1 MVAVFPANLSAD
13 ATRLVYVDMDG
24 SPWCVTPQE
33 ATSADVE
40 GTRPVREFFAWPGQ
54 RSYQGWWWSSTT
66 RTLLAFE
73 SLLERQALMWFDF
86 DPTAVGVAVQPF
98 ALLWPG
104 SPAGRGTDGRGSP
117 HHVPD
122 LFVRRSDGTGCVVD
136 VRPLPRIDA
145 KARQQFAQT
154 ATVCAEIGWEYRVF
168 TGLPQPLATNLR
180 FISGYRRDRHEAT
193 ARLREQL
200 LHAAGEPGASVGSIA
215 AGAAR
220 LDIGEPESSFSV
232 VYRLLWDHAIHADMG
247 SPLALSTAVWT

>member
-1 MVAVFPANLSAD
+1 MAAKRGRDRGRPWWLVFPANFSAD
-13 ATRLVYVDMDG
+13 VTRLVYVDMDG

-33 ATSADVE
+33 ATSAEVE

-104 SPAGRGTDGRGSP
+104 SPVVRGTAGRSSP

-122 LFVRRSDGTGCVVD
+122 LFVRRSDGTGCFVD

-145 KARQQFAQT
+145 KARQQFART
-154 ATVCAEIGWEYRVF
+154 ARVCAEIGWEYRIF

-180 FISGYRRDRHEAT
+180 FLSGYLHHPTRGWLAFQSEMLHDAERDHWIVIYAP
-193 ARLREQL
+193 
-200 LHAAGEPGASVGSIA
+200 AG
-215 AGAAR
+215 
-220 LDIGEPESSFSV
+220 
-232 VYRLLWDHAIHADMG
+232 
-247 SPLALSTAVWT
+247 